1 MEFETWKAALINEI
15 ETVASWQAERVI
27 ADPND
32 PRFENS
38 QKALRQLAEQVK
50 ALPADNAALKA
61 LFREEQEIAN
71 LMRAPAG
78 EPENRYRDAKEELLQ
93 AYGFE
98 QEPFASAEMFL
109 DALRAKTDETISEY
123 RLRV

>member
-1 MEFETWKAALINEI
+1 MEYETWKAALINEI

-32 PRFENS
+32 PRFERS
-38 QKALRQLAEQVK
+38 QQALRDLADAVRKMPGEH
-50 ALPADNAALKA
+50 PALKA
-61 LFREEQEIAN
+61 LHREEQEIAN

-78 EPENRYRDAKEELLQ
+78 EPEQRYSDAKEEALQ

-98 QEPFASAEMFL
+98 QEPFASADQFL
-109 DALRAKTDETISEY
+109 DLLRAKADETISEY

>member
-1 MEFETWKAALINEI
+1 MEYETWKSALIDEI
-15 ETVASWQAERVI
+15 ETVASWQAERGI

-32 PRFENS
+32 PRFEKS
-38 QKALRQLAEQVK
+38 QQALRGLADAVRNM
-50 ALPADNAALKA
+50 PGDHPALKA
-61 LFREEQEIAN
+61 LYREEQEIAN

-78 EPENRYRDAKEELLQ
+78 EPEHRYFDAKEEVLQ

-98 QEPFASAEMFL
+98 QQPFASADQFL
-109 DALRAKTDETISEY
+109 DLLRAKADETISEY